1 LGVKSAPATFVLL
14 AFAASVGSPH
24 AKDDP
29 APTKEVGLVERAERR
44 LIPLTVR
51 IRALTPQSR
60 SRAAH
65 LTKADFSVILDLAE
79 LPPDRFE
86 LDNFCPDVGAE
97 RPPEQPESSKH
108 LLFFVNQMDTE
119 GLENT
124 HAMLQNMIPRMAA
137 EGYRLKLLPGAAS
150 DWTADADRL
159 LRDVE
164 RLFDPPTPPREPIEE
179 SSESRVRALLESNRV
194 DEALAEAQ
202 EEELSAQLTLEGPS
216 LQLERTIAEMADLPI
231 PKALIYFADSRYS
244 SRERIVE
251 AAIRSGVAI
260 YAIKA
265 DGIAPYDP
273 NFKVADDPGAITTS
287 SLLSLSEH
295 TGGRVGYG
303 HFRKS
308 ASDKILQGVQ
318 ADLSCVYMLSLDVAG
333 LDQNRRLRPKIAL
346 RSAFKDQLRAESIP
360 EVMIQSDE
368 RQHVHAAAIA
378 LRTGRW
384 PGVRPAGVAL
394 VPIGFDKARVDVLM
408 QMNLRTEPG
417 APSIATTWDV
427 GLNYFGA
434 SRVSGYGN
442 VRVTSRSPQ
451 IVFQKQVRLSPGPY
465 WVVGIAQEVDG
476 RGSARGTEVGVL
488 AEPKKKA
495 VEFVHSLDIMQWE
508 AATFVSEEGT
518 ARPGG
523 WSPLRYGMAN
533 SDRPL
538 SLVFSLCRGRNAREP
553 LKIEKSL
560 LLPDTEI
567 RFSSTAW
574 PREPRNPCLVVNDD
588 PLAAGRLPWSQ
599 QPYEATFVVKAV
611 DAAGRTVARTAKAF
625 WVIGPTREAAAPR

>member
-1 LGVKSAPATFVLL
+1 MKSASMTLILL
-14 AFAASVGSPH
+14 ALAALGGSAL
-24 AKDDP
+24 AKDGP
-29 APTKEVGLVERAERR
+29 APTKDVGLVEHAERR
-44 LIPLTVR
+44 LLPLTVR
-51 IRALTPQSR
+51 IRALTPQYR

-97 RPPEQPESSKH
+97 RPPDQPESSKH

-124 HAMLQNMIPRMAA
+124 HAMLRNMIPRLAA

-150 DWTADADRL
+150 DWTADAGRL
-159 LRDVE
+159 LLDVE
-164 RLFDPPTPPREPIEE
+164 QLFDPPMQAPEPIEE

-194 DEALAEAQ
+194 DEALAAAQ
-202 EEELSAQLTLEGPS
+202 KEELAAQLTLEGPS
-216 LQLERTIAEMADLPI
+216 LQLERAIAEMADLPI

-260 YAIKA
+260 YAVKA

-273 NFKVADDPGAITTS
+273 SRKVVDDPGAITIS

-318 ADLSCVYMLSLDVAG
+318 DDLSCVYVLSLDAAG
-333 LDQNRRLRPKIAL
+333 LDRNRTLRPKIAL
-346 RSAFKDQLRAESIP
+346 RSPFKGQLRVESIP
-360 EVMIQSDE
+360 EVTIPSDE
-368 RQHVHAAAIA
+368 RQHGDAAAIA
-378 LRTGRW
+378 LRSGRW
-384 PGVRPAGVAL
+384 PGVQPAGVAL
-394 VPIGFDKARVDVLM
+394 IPIGFDKTRVHALL
-408 QMNLRTEPG
+408 QLNLGSEPG
-417 APSIATTWDV
+417 AMATTWDI

-442 VRVTSRSPQ
+442 VRVTSQSPQ
-451 IVFQKQVRLSPGPY
+451 IVFQKQVRLPTGPY
-465 WVVGIAQEVDG
+465 WVVGIAQEIDG

-488 AEPKKKA
+488 DEPKKKA
-495 VEFVHSLDIMQWE
+495 VEFVHSLDIMQWG

-538 SLVFSLCRGRNAREP
+538 SLVFSLCRGKNVREP

-560 LLPDTEI
+560 LLPDEEI
-567 RFSSTAW
+567 RFSSTDW
-574 PREPRNPCLVVNDD
+574 PRMPHSPCLVVNDD

-599 QPYEATFVVKAV
+599 QPYEATFVVKAI
-611 DAAGRTVARTAKAF
+611 DAAGRTVATTSRAF
-625 WVIGPTREAAAPR
+625 WVIGPTREPAAQR